1 MLRFL
6 FSNETNAAVTKAVF
20 AKIVVIFEKILAMR
34 VRKVLCCGRGE
45 IGLTLVNDS
54 KMKFLNFKYREKNMP
69 TDVLSFA
76 YTEDG
81 ESNLIKTRMTKY
93 KMIQVG
99 DIFISVETARRQAEE
114 CGHSLKEE
122 LRVLFTHGLLHLF
135 GFDHRNDKEEAE
147 MKKWERRILDGR

>member
-6 FSNETNAAVTKAVF
+6 FSNETNVAVTKAVF
-20 AKIVVIFEKILAMR
+20 AKIVVIFEKTLAMR

-45 IGLTLVNDS
+45 IGLTLVDDG

-76 YTEDG
+76 YTG
-81 ESNLIKTRMTKY
+81 YVESNLIKTRMTKD

-99 DIFISVETARRQAEE
+99 DIFISVETARRQAKE
-114 CGHSLKEE
+114 CGHGLKEE

-135 GFDHRNDKEEAE
+135 GFDHRNYKEEAE
-147 MKKWERRILDGR
+147 MQKWERRILDGR